1 MKWYRSKWFI
11 VIVAV
16 SVCAG
21 GSYAYLAKGKTTK
34 AADVKEMTVDV
45 KKGNIRSSVSGTA
58 QFEPKDTQI
67 ISVTQDANIKSIN
80 LKRNQPVKA
89 GDVLIELTS
98 SSLESD
104 LQDAELTYDQLEK
117 DLGSLQQQQ
126 GLMGVKAPVSGKAYI
141 CD

>member
-1 MKWYRSKWFI
+1 
-11 VIVAV
+11 
-16 SVCAG
+16 
-21 GSYAYLAKGKTTK
+21 
-34 AADVKEMTVDV
+34 MTVDV

-67 ISVTQDANIKSIN
+67 DFSTQNANIKSIN

-98 SSLESD
+98 SSLEND
-104 LQDAELTYDQLEK
+104 LQDAELTYDQMEK
-117 DLGSLQQQQ
+117 DLSSLQQQQ
-126 GLMGVKAPVSGKAYI
+126 GLMGVKAPISRKAYI